1 MMPAQPERRTPTYLR
16 HGTTSLFAALDM
28 ATGSAIGKTYRRHC
42 SAEFVRFLDEIEG
55 HLPAG
60 FDVPLVMDKYATHK
74 TDSVKR

>member
-1 MMPAQPERRTPTYLR
+1 
-16 HGTTSLFAALDM
+16 
-28 ATGSAIGKTYRRHC
+28 
-42 SAEFVRFLDEIEG
+42 VRFLDEIEG